1 MNQTSSLEPATRSPI
16 SPISPAGPEPGLHRE
31 SMVGRGPLIDP
42 PTSSRARVGTASLR
56 QIVDGAVMQ
65 AEGDAIRRALAVT
78 RGNKSQA
85 ARLLR
90 TNYTTL
96 HSKMRRYGIGPREFQ
111 R

>member
-1 MNQTSSLEPATRSPI
+1 
-16 SPISPAGPEPGLHRE
+16 
-31 SMVGRGPLIDP
+31 
-42 PTSSRARVGTASLR
+42 
-56 QIVDGAVMQ
+56 MQ

>member
-31 SMVGRGPLIDP
+31 SMVGRGPVVDP

-85 ARLLR
+85 ARLLGLTR
-90 TNYTTL
+90 NAL
-96 HSKMRRYGIGPREFQ
+96 RYRLAQMGIE
-111 R
+111 

>member
-1 MNQTSSLEPATRSPI
+1 MNQTSSLEPVTRSPI
-16 SPISPAGPEPGLHRE
+16 SPARPEPGLHRE
-31 SMVGRGPLIDP
+31 PMVGRGPVIDP
-42 PTSSRARVGTASLR
+42 PTSGRARVGTASLR

-65 AEGDAIRRALAVT
+65 AEGDAIRRALALT